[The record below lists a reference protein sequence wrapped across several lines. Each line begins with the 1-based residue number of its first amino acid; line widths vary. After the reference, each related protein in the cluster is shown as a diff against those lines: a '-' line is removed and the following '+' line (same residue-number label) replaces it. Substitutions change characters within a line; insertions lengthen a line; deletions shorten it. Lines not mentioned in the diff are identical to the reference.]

1 VTHRDKVYCAVLCV
15 AGFKKSCTYFS
26 RNYSPLTGRNIME
39 SERIINRNVACIQ
52 KIIDIGD
59 VAMLVSRSGRGVLKS
74 RPMETVGIN
83 NEGDIYFF
91 TTLFS
96 ELMREL
102 TENSQVNLSFTKKD
116 DNFISVSGVTQ
127 VIKNKADLERFWHS
141 CYEKWIPYGLDN
153 PSIILLK
160 VNLMSAE
167 HWKYNTRLNSIRQLS
182 SIGSTES
189 DNVHEFIES

>member
-1 VTHRDKVYCAVLCV
+1 
-15 AGFKKSCTYFS
+15 
-26 RNYSPLTGRNIME
+26 ME
-39 SERIINRNVACIQ
+39 SERIINRDVACIQ

-102 TENSQVNLSFTKKD
+102 TENSQVNLSFTKED
-116 DNFISVSGVTQ
+116 HDYISVSGVTQ
-127 VIKNKADLERFWHS
+127 VIKNKANLAKFWNS
-141 CYEKWIPYGLDN
+141 RYELWIPNGLDN

-160 VNLMSAE
+160 VSSVSAE
-167 HWKYNTRLNSIRQLS
+167 HWGHSTRLNRIKQLF
-182 SIGSTES
+182 SIGSAES
-189 DNVHEFIES
+189 GNVHEFIDS

>member
-1 VTHRDKVYCAVLCV
+1 
-15 AGFKKSCTYFS
+15 
-26 RNYSPLTGRNIME
+26 ME
-39 SERIINRNVACIQ
+39 SERIINRDVACIQ

-127 VIKNKADLERFWHS
+127 VIKNKTDLVRFWNS
-141 CYEKWIPYGLDN
+141 RYEQWIPDGLDN

-160 VNLMSAE
+160 VSLVSAE
-167 HWKYNTRLNSIRQLS
+167 HWRHNTGLNRIRQLF
-182 SIGSTES
+182 SIGSSETNS
-189 DNVHEFIES
+189 VHESIES

>member
-1 VTHRDKVYCAVLCV
+1 
-15 AGFKKSCTYFS
+15 
-26 RNYSPLTGRNIME
+26 ME
-39 SERIINRNVACIQ
+39 SEEIIKRDASYIQ

-59 VAMLVSRSGRGVLKS
+59 VAMLVSRSDHGVLKS

-83 NEGDIYFF
+83 KEGDIYFF
-91 TTLFS
+91 TTLSS

-102 TENSQVNLSFTKKD
+102 TENSQVNLSFTKED
-116 DNFISVSGVTQ
+116 HNFISVSGMTQ
-127 VIKNKADLERFWHS
+127 VIKNKSDLVRFWDS
-141 CYEKWIPYGLDN
+141 SYELWIPDGLDN

-160 VNLMSAE
+160 VSLVSAE
-167 HWKYNTRLNSIRQLS
+167 HWRHSTRLNRIKQLF